1 MLRGAGAVD
10 RGEQTGVAYA
20 GRRTIY
26 FSRTATHRKGTP
38 MNSEV
43 QELVVRLA
51 RLTVADVA
59 DQFDK
64 IGLIPPVLDRQLR
77 PLGQM
82 QKFAGPAFCVEG
94 RKLNTSG
101 WLAMP
106 TGRDSLYDSL
116 DTRVPP
122 GAVMLFATGGYDDAA
137 VFGGGTGLALRRR
150 GVAGV
155 IVDGAVRDTEEIAQ
169 CGLPLLAR
177 AVSAIRFV
185 GRFAITSVDEPIG
198 LRGMAGGVPAVTGDM
213 VLADHDGA
221 IVIPYALAENI
232 VAGAEKTAAINVL
245 VDADVARGM
254 SRREAGRKHGK
265 G

>member
-1 MLRGAGAVD
+1 MSTADDDL
-10 RGEQTGVAYA
+10 VA
-20 GRRTIY
+20 RL
-26 FSRTATHRKGTP
+26 S
-38 MNSEV
+38 
-43 QELVVRLA
+43 RLA
-51 RLTVADVA
+51 VSDVA

-64 IGLIPPVLDRQLR
+64 IGLVPPVLDRQLR

-82 QKFAGPAFCVEG
+82 QKFAGPAFCIEG

-106 TGRDSLYDSL
+106 TGRDSLYDAL

-122 GAVMLFATGGYDDAA
+122 GAVLLFATGGYDDTA
-137 VFGGGTGLALRRR
+137 VFGGGTALAMRQR

-155 IVDGAVRDTEEIAQ
+155 IVDGAVRDTEEIAA
-169 CGLPLLAR
+169 CGRPVRAR

-185 GRFAITSVDEPIG
+185 GRFAVTAVDAPIG
-198 LRGMAGGVPAVTGDM
+198 LRGLAGGVPAVSGDL

-221 IVIPYALAENI
+221 IVIPRDVAANI
-232 VAGAEKTAAINVL
+232 VAGAEKTAAINAL

-254 SRREAGRKHGK
+254 SRLDAGRKHGK
-265 G
+265 A

>member
-1 MLRGAGAVD
+1 MSTD
-10 RGEQTGVAYA
+10 Q
-20 GRRTIY
+20 
-26 FSRTATHRKGTP
+26 H
-38 MNSEV
+38 
-43 QELVVRLA
+43 ELVARLS
-51 RLTVADVA
+51 RLTVSDVA
-59 DQFDK
+59 DQFDR
-64 IGLIPPVLDRQLR
+64 IGLVPPVLSRELR
-77 PLGQM
+77 PVGRM

-122 GAVMLFATGGYDDAA
+122 GAVMLYATGGYDDTA
-137 VFGGGTGLALRRR
+137 VFGGGTGVAMQRR

-185 GRFAITSVDEPIG
+185 GRFAVTAVDAPIG
-198 LRGMAGGVPAVTGDM
+198 LRGLAGGVPAVSGDL
-213 VLADHDGA
+213 VLADHDGT
-221 IVIPYALAENI
+221 IVIPQALAEAI
-232 VAGAEKTAAINVL
+232 VTGAEKAAAINAL
-245 VDADVARGM
+245 VDAEVARGM
-254 SRREAGRKHGK
+254 SRLEAGRKHGK
-265 G
+265 A